1 MKAFK
6 KRLLYLCIAV
16 ACILI
21 PGIVYCNSVKKKIPD
36 KLYIHV
42 QDNAVVSI
50 GVPVVGSVYESVSDK
65 YIDDAYFNDK
75 VTIYSGSTG
84 KYHVNYKLFGI
95 IPIARTDV
103 EVVNEKYV
111 YTGGFQVG
119 IYLKCDGIYV
129 VNTETICTEDGQN
142 IAPAKGLI
150 KKGDYIIEAD
160 NEKVETKEQLSRII
174 SECDGQPVSL
184 AIRRD
189 GNISYTDVTPVKNV
203 AGEYKAGIWI
213 KDDTQGVGTVTYVCD
228 DGGFAAL
235 GHGISDNETGKVLEI
250 TGGNIYKT
258 KILSIVPGK
267 NGEPGE
273 LLGTID
279 YKQENIIGD
288 IDKNTDKGIYGENA
302 YSFYE
307 EFSPDLMPVGGAY
320 EVRKGKAYIRFYTN
334 GNYNDYE
341 IEINDIRYAESKN
354 ITFKVTSPELLKL
367 TNGIVQGMSGSPI
380 IQNGKIVG
388 AVTHVFVDDSTCGY
402 GIFIDKMLE
411 ENN

>member
-6 KRLLYLCIAV
+6 KRLIYLCIAV

-21 PGIVYCNSVKKKIPD
+21 PGIVYCDSVKKKIPD

-50 GVPVVGSVYESVSDK
+50 GVPVIGSVYESVSDK

-129 VNTETICTEDGQN
+129 VNTETICTDDGQN

-150 KKGDYIIEAD
+150 KKGDYIVEAD

-228 DGGFAAL
+228 DGRFAAL

-307 EFSPDLMPVGGAY
+307 EFSPDLMPVGGSY
-320 EVRKGKAYIRFYTN
+320 EVKKGKAYIRFYTN
-334 GNYNDYE
+334 GSYNDYE

>member
-50 GVPVVGSVYESVSDK
+50 GVPVVGSVYESGSDK

-75 VTIYSGSTG
+75 VTIYSGNTG
-84 KYHVNYKLFGI
+84 KYHVNYRLFGI

-129 VNTETICTEDGQN
+129 VNIETICTEDGQN

-150 KKGDYIIEAD
+150 RKGDYIIEAD

-320 EVRKGKAYIRFYTN
+320 EVKKGKAYIRFYTN
-334 GNYNDYE
+334 GSYNDYE